1 MDRGQSAGDG
11 DTEVEERR
19 RREGMKGRGS
29 RDRWGGACLYLAGLP
44 LIGVPPGEV
53 I

>member
-29 RDRWGGACLYLAGLP
+29 RDRWGGVS
-44 LIGVPPGEV
+44 VPSRLTSDWCTTW
-53 I
+53 